1 MSFRRR
7 PLAIAA
13 RTLVAAS
20 FTLPVVPVM
29 AAEEPVADNVTSLPA
44 VTVKAATD
52 PYVDVGFA
60 TRRPAGVTKSNEAV
74 ADTPQSITVI
84 TRDLMDS
91 QQSQNLSD
99 VLQNSAGV
107 STNTYGRRG
116 WDDFIIR
123 GQRASESLFADG
135 LLVDTNNRVAQEV
148 FGMERVEVFKGPAS
162 VLFGAVQPGG
172 LVNMVTKRPRP
183 ELFGEL
189 GLTVGNY
196 GLRQVTADVG
206 TPLKPDSKAA
216 FRLTALA
223 MDSDDPTDYVWYRN
237 RYVAPSLTLDF
248 GERTDF
254 TILASH
260 NERHYIRQQGLPV
273 NGTLVSNINGVVP
286 NSRFIGEPNATPY
299 DGEQNRIGYALTHRF
314 DSGWAVNQNLRYQT
328 SSLTGMFVT
337 AGAMAVNS
345 QTMARSGT
353 QQSFKGD
360 SFGVDTNVQKTF
372 AFASHQHSLTF
383 GIDYR
388 HTNEDR
394 LQKTCRV
401 GALNVY
407 NPVYGAAIN
416 CPTNFSTDSNDTL
429 NAVGLYARDQV
440 RVADRW
446 TLTGGLRY
454 ESARTASRNHLTNS
468 RVDTDDNAVSG
479 SAAVMYDLTHWAR
492 PYVSFATSFLPNAGT
507 DVSGNSFKPEKGRQY
522 EVGVKF
528 DTPGKAGLVTL
539 AAFDLTRRNVLSS
552 DPINTGFSVAVGEQ
566 RSRGFEFE
574 VMQDFGNGIS
584 VTGAYAYIASEVTDD
599 TTAANVGKSLNA
611 VPRHSFSVWS
621 QYRFRGALA
630 GWFVGAGVRGES
642 ATRGYSFNY
651 TVPGYAVADLGF
663 GYTARH
669 WRAAFNVKNV
679 FDKAYYAGGLN
690 NNVLPVGNP
699 RVAMLNVVLNY

>member
-1 MSFRRR
+1 M
-7 PLAIAA
+7 
-13 RTLVAAS
+13 
-20 FTLPVVPVM
+20 
-29 AAEEPVADNVTSLPA
+29 TSLPS
-44 VTVKAATD
+44 VTVSAAAD
-52 PYVDVGFA
+52 QYVDVGFA
-60 TRRPAGVTKSNEAV
+60 TRRPAGVSKSGEAV

-84 TRDLMDS
+84 TRDLMDG
-91 QQSQNLSD
+91 QQAQSLGD
-99 VLQNSAGV
+99 ALQNSAGV
-107 STNTYGRRG
+107 VTNVYGRRG

-135 LLVDTNNRVAQEV
+135 LLVDTNNRVSQEL
-148 FGMERVEVFKGPAS
+148 FGVERVEVFKGPAS

-196 GLRQVTADVG
+196 GFRQVTADVG
-206 TPLKPDSKAA
+206 TPLKPGSKAA

-237 RYVAPSLTLDF
+237 RYVAPSLTLDL

-260 NERHYIRQQGLPV
+260 NDRHYVRQQGLPV
-273 NGTLVSNINGVVP
+273 NGTVVPNINGVVP
-286 NSRFIGEPNATPY
+286 NSRFIGEPGATPY

-314 DSGWAVNQNLRYQT
+314 DSGWTVNQNLRYQT

-337 AGAMAVNS
+337 AGAMARNS
-345 QTMARSGT
+345 QLLARGVT
-353 QQSFKGD
+353 DQSFKGD

-372 AFASHQHSLTF
+372 AFTGHQHSLTF
-383 GIDYR
+383 GVDYR
-388 HTNEDR
+388 HTKEDR

-407 NPVYGAAIN
+407 NPVYGAAIT
-416 CPTNFSTDSNDTL
+416 CPAGFNTDSTDSL
-429 NAVGLYARDQV
+429 NALGLYVRDQV

-454 ESARTASRNHLTNS
+454 ETARSASRNHLNAS
-468 RVDTDDNAVSG
+468 RVDTDDNAVTG

-507 DVSGNSFKPEKGRQY
+507 DVAGNPFKPEKGRQY
-522 EVGVKF
+522 EIGVKF

-552 DPINTGFSVAVGEQ
+552 DPVNIGFNVAVGEQ

-574 VMQDFGNGIS
+574 LMQDFGNGFS
-584 VTGAYAYIASEVTDD
+584 VTGAYAYIASEVTED
-599 TTAANVGKSLNA
+599 TTTSYVGQPLNN
-611 VPRHSFSVWS
+611 VPRHSFSMWG

-630 GWFVGAGVRGES
+630 GWYVGAGVRGES
-642 ATRGYSFNY
+642 AKRGYSYGY
-651 TVPGYAVADLGF
+651 TVPGYTVADFGF
-663 GYTARH
+663 GYTATH
-669 WRAAFNVKNV
+669 WRAAFNLKNV
-679 FDKAYYAGGLN
+679 FDKQYYASGLN

-699 RVAMLNVVLNY
+699 RVAMFNVVLNY